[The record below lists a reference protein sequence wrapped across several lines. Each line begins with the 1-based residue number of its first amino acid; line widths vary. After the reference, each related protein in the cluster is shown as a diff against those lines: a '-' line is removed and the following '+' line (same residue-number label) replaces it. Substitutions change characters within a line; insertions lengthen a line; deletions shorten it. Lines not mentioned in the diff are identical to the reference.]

1 MRHHHT
7 RSHGS
12 RGGEPVLTGPADAV
26 AAIRLSAPPA
36 EGPAVVVL
44 LCDRDHRLV
53 VAVVVEGAGAEA
65 VRSIIDL
72 VVAVADPAGVAGVIV
87 GIVRDRLG
95 SFLPKREGDRLRG
108 IVSRC
113 EAAGV
118 DVLDIVLV
126 GPRAWRSV
134 FDLAVRPEGDEDGI
148 R

>member
-36 EGPAVVVL
+36 EGPAIVVL
-44 LCDRDHRLV
+44 LCDRDHRLLL
-53 VAVVVEGAGAEA
+53 AVVVEGAGAEA

-72 VVAVADPAGVAGVIV
+72 VAAVADPAGVAAIIV

-95 SFLPKREGDRLRG
+95 GFLPKREGDGLRG
-108 IVSRC
+108 VVTRC

-118 DVLDIVLV
+118 EMLDVVLV
-126 GPRAWRSV
+126 GPRGWRSV
-134 FDLAVRPEGDEDGI
+134 FDLAVRPEGDEDGT